1 MSLVVTLHDGL
12 SLVLPG
18 AAGGTVRGAADR
30 GGAGHA
36 AAEGEGAPLTYPTG
50 RLQKGFLLFDGPRDL
65 AEEGVGFGVPV
76 LKCGVQAVFA
86 GGVDVEARDEG
97 PVCTVR
103 AVYRMDLVE
112 RLAGAGGET
121 VAPRPLYAA
130 KDALAALHRRVP
142 AVRGLL
148 TATSTA
154 LRRRFGWET
163 MYVPV
168 GLKAEVPVTSAVDRR
183 DGSVRVEVDLTGL
196 PGDVT
201 EVAVMNEQG
210 ARAFDRF
217 EDSGGAV
224 LHGDAIGTWDEVTAA
239 GARFVSPAYRV
250 AFSIEPV
257 DGAALRRGRELVGA
271 RLAWAGFGLT
281 VPARRRGL
289 CYGLRVGRTP

>member
-18 AAGGTVRGAADR
+18 ADGGDGGHVATEG
-30 GGAGHA
+30 GGAPG
-36 AAEGEGAPLTYPTG
+36 TYPTA

-76 LKCGVQAVFA
+76 LKCGVQTVFA
-86 GGVDVEARDEG
+86 GGVDVEVRDDG
-97 PVCTVR
+97 PVCAVR

-121 VAPRPLYAA
+121 IAPRPLYLA

-148 TATSTA
+148 TATSSA
-154 LRRRFGWET
+154 LRRRFAWET
-163 MYVPV
+163 VYVEA
-168 GLKAEVPVTSAVDRR
+168 GLKAEVRVTSAVDRR
-183 DGSVRVEVDLTGL
+183 DGSLRVDVDLSGL
-196 PGDVT
+196 PADVT
-201 EVAVMNEQG
+201 EVVLMNEQG

-217 EDSGGAV
+217 EDDGGAQ

-239 GARFVSPAYRV
+239 GARFVSPRFRV
-250 AFSIEPV
+250 AFSVAPI
-257 DGAALRRGRELVGA
+257 DGAVLHRGRELVGA
-271 RLAWAGFGLT
+271 RLAWAGFGLA
-281 VPARRRGL
+281 VPGGRRGL
-289 CYGLRVGRTP
+289 SYQLRVGRIP